1 MRLPKL
7 DFKPMKNLLNLYD
20 RSKHINYLTEILSG
34 LTVSLALV
42 PEAIAF
48 ALIAGLSPLTGL
60 YAAFSIGL
68 ITSLFGGRPGMISGA
83 TGAVAVVIVSLAQ
96 SHGVEYIF
104 ATVVLA
110 GMIQMLAGALK
121 LGKFIRLVPH
131 SVMFGFVNGLAIVIF
146 LAQLASFKVAGEN
159 GELGWMIGDQLNVM
173 LGLVFLTML
182 IIWGLPKLTKAVP
195 ASLTAILVVSAIVL
209 GLDIDTRNVGD
220 ISSIKGGFPPFHIPE
235 VPLTLETLSIIFP
248 YAFIVAGVGLIESLL
263 TLNLID
269 EITETRGKS
278 NKEAMAQ
285 GLANVVTGFFSGMG
299 GCAMI
304 GQSLINISSGA
315 RARLSGIVASV
326 MLLVFIMFGAEYIEK
341 MPIAALTGLMI
352 MVAIGTFEWA
362 SIRAIGRMPTRD
374 NLVGFLVAGITVL
387 LHNLALAVLIG
398 VIISALVFAWE
409 NAKRIRARK
418 YVDEDGT
425 KHYEIYG
432 PLFFGSVQ
440 AFAEKFDIAT
450 DPDVV
455 IIDFRESRVN
465 DMSGIRAIG
474 RMPTRDNLVG
484 FLVAGITVLL
494 HNLALAVLIGVII
507 SALVFA
513 WENAKRIRARKYVDE
528 DGTKHYEI
536 YGPLFFGSVQAFA
549 EKFDIATDPDV
560 VIIDFRESRVNDMS
574 GIEALN
580 KITERYTRAGKE
592 LHLRHLSPDCLKL
605 LKNAEKI
612 IDVNII
618 EDPTYKV
625 AVEI

>member
-1 MRLPKL
+1 MHAIGLRNTYMNYV
-7 DFKPMKNLLNLYD
+7 FNLFD
-20 RSKHINYLTEILSG
+20 RSNKINVLNEVLSG
-34 LTVSLALV
+34 ITVSLALI

-60 YAAFSIGL
+60 YAAFSVGL
-68 ITSLFGGRPGMISGA
+68 ITSVFGGRPGMISGA
-83 TGAVAVVIVSLAQ
+83 TGAIAVVIVSLAQ

-104 ATVVLA
+104 ATVILA
-110 GMIQMLAGALK
+110 GIIQMTAGFLK

-131 SVMFGFVNGLAIVIF
+131 PVMFGFVNGLAIVIF
-146 LAQLASFKVAGEN
+146 LAQLASFKAPGSD
-159 GELGWMIGDQLNVM
+159 GELEWMLGPQLNTM
-173 LGLVFLTML
+173 LGLVLLTMT
-182 IIWGLPKLTKAVP
+182 IIWGLPKITKAIP
-195 ASLTAILVVSAIVL
+195 ASLAAILTVTAIVL
-209 GLDIDTRNVGD
+209 GFDLDTRNVGD
-220 ISSIKGGFPPFHIPE
+220 ISSIQGGFPPFHIPN
-235 VPLTLETLSIIFP
+235 VPFTLETLNIIFP

-269 EITETRGKS
+269 EITQTRGKS
-278 NKEAMAQ
+278 NREAVAQ
-285 GLANVVTGFFSGMG
+285 GMANFVTGLFSGMG

-326 MLLVFIMFGAEYIEK
+326 MLLIFIMFGAEYIER

-362 SIRAIGRMPTRD
+362 SIRAIGKMPARD
-374 NLVGFLVAGITVL
+374 NLVGFLVAAITVL

-418 YVDEDGT
+418 YVDDVGT

-432 PLFFGSVQ
+432 PLFFGSTQ
-440 AFAEKFDIAT
+440 AFAEKFDVIN
-450 DPDVV
+450 DPDTVV
-455 IIDFRESRVN
+455 
-465 DMSGIRAIG
+465 
-474 RMPTRDNLVG
+474 
-484 FLVAGITVLL
+484 
-494 HNLALAVLIGVII
+494 
-507 SALVFA
+507 
-513 WENAKRIRARKYVDE
+513 
-528 DGTKHYEI
+528 
-536 YGPLFFGSVQAFA
+536 
-549 EKFDIATDPDV
+549 
-560 VIIDFRESRVNDMS
+560 IDFRESRVNDMS

-580 KITERYTRAGKE
+580 KITERYLKAGKE

>member
-1 MRLPKL
+1 
-7 DFKPMKNLLNLYD
+7 MKNLFNLYD
-20 RSKHINYLTEILSG
+20 RSKHINFITEILSG

-159 GELGWMIGDQLNVM
+159 GEMDWMIGDQLNIM
-173 LGLVFLTML
+173 LSLVFLTML

-209 GLDIDTRNVGD
+209 GWDIDTRNVGD
-220 ISSIKGGFPPFHIPE
+220 ISSIKGGFPPFHIPD

-285 GLANVVTGFFSGMG
+285 GLANFVTGFFSGMG

-315 RARLSGIVASV
+315 RARLSGVVASV
-326 MLLVFIMFGAEYIEK
+326 MLLVFITFGAEYIEK

-352 MVAIGTFEWA
+352 MVATGTFEWA

-374 NLVGFLVAGITVL
+374 NLVGFLVAVITVL

-418 YVDEDGT
+418 YVDEKGT

-440 AFAEKFDIAT
+440 AFAEKFYIA
-450 DPDVV
+450 
-455 IIDFRESRVN
+455 
-465 DMSGIRAIG
+465 A
-474 RMPTRDNLVG
+474 
-484 FLVAGITVLL
+484 
-494 HNLALAVLIGVII
+494 
-507 SALVFA
+507 
-513 WENAKRIRARKYVDE
+513 
-528 DGTKHYEI
+528 
-536 YGPLFFGSVQAFA
+536 
-549 EKFDIATDPDV
+549 DPDV